1 MHKRWPRVLSL
12 LVLALFLAAGCE
24 FEEGILRRFAGERL
38 GLILET
44 EPYTYER
51 SLETRLINHIS
62 RRFELQ
68 VINPKLLMDASTY
81 SNRMLEDYCRDEL
94 GLDYL
99 LTIKLTD
106 IIVNEPRPTLELEP
120 GRVAVEVTSSCSLT
134 LIYTLKDLAMDQILY
149 FGQSNGA
156 SKLTNRVKAGEG
168 GIRLDLNEFD
178 PYKLVEDAMF
188 NALRNSDLL

>member
-1 MHKRWPRVLSL
+1 MRKRWPRILSL
-12 LVLALFLAAGCE
+12 LVLSLFLATGCE
-24 FEEGILRRFAGERL
+24 FEEGILERFTGERL

-62 RRFELQ
+62 KRFDLQ

-81 SNRMLEDYCRDEL
+81 SGRMLEDYCRDEL
-94 GLDYL
+94 GLGFL

-106 IIVNEPRPTLELEP
+106 IIINEPRPNLEIEP
-120 GRVAVEVTSSCSLT
+120 HRVAVEVSSTCSLT

-149 FGQSNGA
+149 FGQSNGS
-156 SKLTNRVKAGEG
+156 SKMTNRVNAGEG
-168 GIRLDLNEFD
+168 GIQLDLDEFD
-178 PYKLVEDAMF
+178 PYKLVEEAMF
-188 NALRNSDLL
+188 AALRNSDLL